1 VIVIHPVRKGVTS
14 YLQQTG
20 TAQASERVELRARI
34 TGFLAKREFHD
45 GDTVKAGQLLFVIDE
60 EPFQI
65 QLLQAKARQGELE
78 AALKKAEQSKAR
90 EITQA
95 QRELDQSD
103 LDLAISLHTRTET
116 LYVRNATSREELDRT
131 GAALKRAEAQ
141 VSSDRANQEQVAA
154 D

>member
-1 VIVIHPVRKGVTS
+1 
-14 YLQQTG
+14 
-20 TAQASERVELRARI
+20 
-34 TGFLAKREFHD
+34 
-45 GDTVKAGQLLFVIDE
+45 
-60 EPFQI
+60 
-65 QLLQAKARQGELE
+65 LLQAKARQGELE